1 MKLVLQAFFILIVGL
16 ILLRFS
22 GRKSISRM
30 TFPQTVVMFSI
41 GTLLVQPIAQKGI
54 GRTIMVVSVFIV
66 TLILLE
72 YLQVKGDWLEKF
84 FTGKSRVVIQ
94 NGELN
99 VSELRKLRMTVDQ
112 LEMRLRTSGISK
124 IEDVKTATIEANGQL
139 GYELA
144 EEAKPLTVGE
154 FKKIMSMYKEENRRQ
169 FSQINNGSE
178 GNDGNIFAEM
188 TSEQR
193 EHPKYIQ

>member
-1 MKLVLQAFFILIVGL
+1 
-16 ILLRFS
+16 
-22 GRKSISRM
+22 M